1 MGGLRKVMKGT
12 FIMMTLASVALA
24 GIYPFAGF
32 FSKDLILEVGFV
44 EHHYVIYTVLLLT
57 AGLTAFY
64 SFRLVALIFHGED
77 RYKLFGIHPHEAY
90 KFMLVAMSPLLLLAI
105 IAGSFKMTYYQLVT
119 SLLPSTVY
127 HVHNEVTF
135 WIMTIGTQL
144 FVMSAILFAYKK
156 YSNWSSVPDGT
167 SKMENSFGYKL
178 LWNQYYIPKFYEEVF
193 SKPYLELSKIAWKEI
208 DLKIVDATV
217 DMIANAIYKTGE
229 NTRDIQ
235 NGNLST
241 MLRWMVFGLVVLLAL
256 AVAFTVGYN
265 AVSA

>member
-1 MGGLRKVMKGT
+1 
-12 FIMMTLASVALA
+12 
-24 GIYPFAGF
+24 
-32 FSKDLILEVGFV
+32 
-44 EHHYVIYTVLLLT
+44 
-57 AGLTAFY
+57 
-64 SFRLVALIFHGED
+64 
-77 RYKLFGIHPHEAY
+77 
-90 KFMLVAMSPLLLLAI
+90 
-105 IAGSFKMTYYQLVT
+105 
-119 SLLPSTVY
+119 
-127 HVHNEVTF
+127 
-135 WIMTIGTQL
+135 
-144 FVMSAILFAYKK
+144 MSAILFAYKK